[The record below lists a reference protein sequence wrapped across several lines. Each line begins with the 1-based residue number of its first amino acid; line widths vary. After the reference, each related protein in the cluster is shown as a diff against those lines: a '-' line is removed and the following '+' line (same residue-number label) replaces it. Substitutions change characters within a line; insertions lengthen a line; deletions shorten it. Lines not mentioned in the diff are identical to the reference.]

1 RPARRPHPPLPRPL
15 GDKPVQVPL
24 WFALIVVGYLG
35 VKLIRP
41 PAWLVAV
48 LLLGGF
54 LLADSVLTPAID
66 SFIK

>member
-1 RPARRPHPPLPRPL
+1 M
-15 GDKPVQVPL
+15 QVPL

-35 VKLIRP
+35 VKLIRA

-54 LLADSVLTPAID
+54 LLADSVLAPAID
-66 SFIK
+66 NFLK